1 MAGPTCSCVSTEI
14 RNNRESIMQAAPQ
27 KEFHLLDYVDFIVK
41 RKEMFVGVF
50 VLSLII
56 TFIAVFFLIEEQYE
70 ATAVL
75 IPRSDEGASTVGN
88 LLRNVKGVSLGLGG
102 KSPKSETDLYT
113 TIIYSRTMME
123 DLIKTFDLVAA
134 YHLDSTR
141 PDFMEQAVK
150 RLRGEVFT
158 KETEESAYLITV
170 RAGTRERAAAMTN
183 ALVQKMNERIVDLKV
198 SRSKENREF
207 IGRRVDE
214 VRETLRVAEDSLR
227 VYQERSGLLDTKA
240 QIQGIIEAHTTLESE
255 LAARRIQRGI
265 LEQMYDKESPQVREA
280 QMQISAYEKKLKE
293 MRVANDPGSPL
304 LALKGLPKTAA
315 EFLRRYREVEINS
328 LLLEFIMPLH
338 EQAKIEEKKDYPVLQ
353 VIDDAI
359 PPAKKSYPPRTLF
372 ALIGAFSVTFL
383 VFVVLRLRLSLNRTT
398 DSRVLTLVDDIK
410 RWSWSSWR
418 LKP

>member
-1 MAGPTCSCVSTEI
+1 
-14 RNNRESIMQAAPQ
+14 MQATPQ
-27 KEFHLLDYVDFIVK
+27 KEFHLLDSIDFIVK
-41 RKEMFVGVF
+41 RKEMFIGVF
-50 VLSLII
+50 VLSLIL

-75 IPRSDEGASTVGN
+75 IPRSDDGASSVGN
-88 LLRNVKGVSLGLGG
+88 LLRSVKGVSLGLGG

-123 DLIKTFDLVAA
+123 DMIRSFGLVAA
-134 YHLDSTR
+134 YRLDSTR
-141 PDFMEQAVK
+141 ADCMEMAVK
-150 RLRGEVFT
+150 RLRSEVFT

-170 RAGTRERAAAMTN
+170 RASTSQRAAAMTN
-183 ALVQKMNERIVDLKV
+183 AIVQKMNEKIVELKI
-198 SRSKENREF
+198 SRSKQNREF
-207 IGRRVDE
+207 IGRRVEE
-214 VRETLRVAEDSLR
+214 VRDSLRVAEDSLR
-227 VYQERSGLLDTKA
+227 AHQERSGLLDTKA

-265 LEQMYDKESPQVREA
+265 LEQMYDRESPQVREA
-280 QMQISAYEKKLKE
+280 QMQISAYEKKLQE
-293 MRVANDPGSPL
+293 MRARSDPGSPL
-304 LALKGLPKTAA
+304 LALKGLPKTAG

-372 ALIGAFSVTFL
+372 ALIGACSVTLL
-383 VFVVLRLRLSLNRTT
+383 VFVVLRLRMSLKGTT
-398 DSRVLTLVDDIK
+398 DSRILTLVADIK
-410 RWSWSSWR
+410 HWSWNSLR